1 MNMSSH
7 SLQHD
12 YENVSEPVV
21 VGGFLQQDDK
31 VYVSERY
38 WDKEYGVVHSV
49 TTPTVPLTTSCTHK
63 NDSSDGERFLRGV
76 VEAPEEKC
84 YGGLL
89 ILGVMLAWGITC
101 AVVALGAFLLLRWGG
116 Q

>member
-1 MNMSSH
+1 MSSQ

-12 YENVSEPVV
+12 YDNANEPVV

-31 VYVSERY
+31 VYVSARY
-38 WDKEYGVVHSV
+38 WDKEYGIVHNV
-49 TTPTVPLTTSCTHK
+49 TTPAIPPYTSCTHK
-63 NDSSDGERFLRGV
+63 NDKCDGERFLQGV
-76 VEAPEEKC
+76 VEAPEERC
-84 YGGLL
+84 YGGFL

-101 AVVALGAFLLLRWGG
+101 AVVALGAFLLLRWSG